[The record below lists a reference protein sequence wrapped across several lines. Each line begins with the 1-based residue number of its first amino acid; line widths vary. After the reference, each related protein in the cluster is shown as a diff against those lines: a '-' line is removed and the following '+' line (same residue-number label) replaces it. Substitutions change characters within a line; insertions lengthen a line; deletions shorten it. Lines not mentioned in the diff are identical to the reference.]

1 MHVQAGALMFGSF
14 EHEDFSPYVH
24 LSEHTR
30 RLDMDQRTTQRLGLG
45 IGIGLIAVYSV
56 IMITTDGSAPLAW
69 VLLILGIA
77 ALIATGVSTSRQ
89 RDD

>member
-1 MHVQAGALMFGSF
+1 
-14 EHEDFSPYVH
+14 
-24 LSEHTR
+24 
-30 RLDMDQRTTQRLGLG
+30 MDQRTTRRLGLG
-45 IGIGLIAVYSV
+45 IGIGLIAVYSA

-89 RDD
+89 HDD

>member
-1 MHVQAGALMFGSF
+1 
-14 EHEDFSPYVH
+14 
-24 LSEHTR
+24 
-30 RLDMDQRTTQRLGLG
+30 MDQRTTQRLGLG